1 MSPGRNAPIQRAV
14 RTALVASASGI
25 SAKATLHGVV
35 PEWVI
40 ILAGAVLV
48 LVSAFCFGTAVWREI
63 DTGAGQP
70 HPEMRRLA
78 RILTENI
85 LLGLVPIA
93 AFVGI
98 WFG

>member
-1 MSPGRNAPIQRAV
+1 M
-14 RTALVASASGI
+14 LV
-25 SAKATLHGVV
+25 T
-35 PEWVI
+35 
-40 ILAGAVLV
+40 
-48 LVSAFCFGTAVWREI
+48 AFCFGTAVWREI